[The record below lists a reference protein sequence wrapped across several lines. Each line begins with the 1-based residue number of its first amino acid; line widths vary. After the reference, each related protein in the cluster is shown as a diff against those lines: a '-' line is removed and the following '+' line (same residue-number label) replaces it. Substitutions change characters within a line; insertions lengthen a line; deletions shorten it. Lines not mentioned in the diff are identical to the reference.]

1 MPTEKHAQ
9 KGTYGLYR
17 IRWHQIS
24 SQTKRND
31 RYRNIQNSKN
41 GSSKQ
46 LKNKQISI
54 KDPENSLKVNVRGQK
69 NSFKNTIQKCIS
81 KTHETHDAHA
91 KAKI

>member
-9 KGTYGLYR
+9 KATYGLYR
-17 IRWHQIS
+17 MWWHQNLRL
-24 SQTKRND
+24 TKRNY

-54 KDPENSLKVNVRGQK
+54 KDPENTLKVNVRGLK
-69 NSFKNTIQKCIS
+69 NSFKNTIQNAFQKHT
-81 KTHETHDAHA
+81 KHMHAHA
-91 KAKI
+91 KTKI